1 MATKKP
7 DLRLVGSTT
16 AKSSDLHAPPPSLG
30 EAGRDLWRRI
40 VTDYRIDDAGGI
52 EMLAQA
58 CAAADRAETCAEHI
72 RAEGEIVNT
81 RSGPRE
87 HPLLKTELANR
98 AFAVRTLHRLGLDVE
113 PIRPM

>member
-1 MATKKP
+1 MASKKP
-7 DLRLVGSTT
+7 DLRLVDSST
-16 AKSSDLHAPPPSLG
+16 AKSSDLSSPPPSLG
-30 EAGRDLWRRI
+30 EVGRDLWRRI
-40 VTDYRIDDAGGI
+40 VTDYRIEEAGGI

-58 CAAADRAETCAEHI
+58 CAAADRAATCAKHI

-98 AFAVRTLHRLGLDVE
+98 ARAVLPHAGDTGGAWGR
-113 PIRPM
+113 